1 MMEKVSWTQAA
12 LVAAGLALLCYI
24 VSAAVAWYK
33 LRHIP
38 GPFFASFSYIWTSRA
53 AFSGHIHSIM
63 AAAHSKYGETM
74 RIGPD
79 AIVVSDAE
87 TLLRINSARSP
98 YVRSPWY
105 GSLRLDHRGKNVLS
119 ELDITTHSKRKAK
132 LAPGFSGK
140 NVTMLEARVDEWIG
154 VLIRNIRARI
164 AKGGDIMDIGTVIA
178 YFQVDLVSS
187 VELGKAWGDLEDD
200 TDHFGF
206 LEMSDAF
213 VPIVQSLSFSP
224 AARAIYTSTWFMK
237 LFGPKTTDT
246 SGLGLFIGL
255 LEKEVKSRFN
265 DKTGKSHESED
276 ILGEWMKHGLSESE
290 CQQDLSLL
298 VPAGSETSVMVVR
311 GTLLLL
317 MSSPVVYRK
326 LKEQI
331 KDAIASGLISSP
343 ATNEEAKS
351 LEYMQAVVREGMRL
365 MAPVN
370 FGFPKRVPASGD
382 TICGKYV
389 PPGTDV
395 YGNYF
400 RMMRSKE
407 IFGNDAEIFRP
418 ERFLGDGENVREMV
432 KVVDLAFGGGRFM
445 CLGKSLAVIELNKIF
460 IELLR
465 NFDFQIATPEKPWGK
480 RGYISWMVHDFWA
493 RVTEDTTMR

>member
-1 MMEKVSWTQAA
+1 MEKVSYAQAA
-12 LVAAGLALLCYI
+12 LGATGLALLWYVASSI
-24 VSAAVAWYK
+24 VAWYK

-38 GPFFASFSYIWTSRA
+38 GPFFASFSYVWTFWSALSGRIHITMRA
-53 AFSGHIHSIM
+53 AHD
-63 AAAHSKYGETM
+63 KYGEIM

-79 AIVVSDAE
+79 AVVISDAE

-105 GSLRLDHRGKNVLS
+105 GSLRLDHRGKNLLS
-119 ELDITTHSKRKAK
+119 ELDVTTHSKRKAK

-140 NVTMLEARVDEWIG
+140 NVAMLETRVDEWVG
-154 VLIRNIRARI
+154 ALVRNIRARI
-164 AKGGDIMDIGTVIA
+164 AKGGEIMDIGTVIA

-200 TDHFGF
+200 KDHFGF

-224 AARAIYTSTWFMK
+224 TARAIYTSTWFMK
-237 LFGPKTTDT
+237 LLGPKTTDT
-246 SGLGLFIGL
+246 SGIGLFIGI
-255 LEKEVKSRFN
+255 LEKEVKRRFN
-265 DKTGKSHESED
+265 EKTEKAHETDD
-276 ILGEWMKHGLSESE
+276 ILSHWMKHGLSEIE

-317 MSSPVVYRK
+317 MSSPVIYRK
-326 LKEQI
+326 MKEEI
-331 KDAIASGLISSP
+331 KDAITRGLISNP

-351 LEYMQAVVREGMRL
+351 LVYMQAVVREGLRL

-382 TICGKYV
+382 TICGTYI

-407 IFGNDAEIFRP
+407 VFGNDAEIFRP
-418 ERFLGDGENVREMV
+418 ERFLGDGENVRDMI
-432 KVVDLAFGGGRFM
+432 KVVDLVFGGGRFM

-460 IELLR
+460 IELFR
-465 NFDFQIATPEKPWGK
+465 NFDFQMATPEKPWG
-480 RGYISWMVHDFWA
+480 RTGYISWMVHDFWA